1 MAFNNASNVDAR
13 GGAFFDIG
21 RDQVNNLN
29 FNVSLANSGAKQ
41 DYSSLTRAQQLD
53 PQT

>member
-13 GGAFFDIG
+13 GGIFVDIG
-21 RDQVNNLN
+21 RDQIINYL
-29 FNVSLANSGAKQ
+29 SLANSGAKQ
-41 DYSSLTRAQQLD
+41 NYSSLTRAQRLD

>member
-13 GGAFFDIG
+13 GGTFYDIG
-21 RDQVNNLN
+21 GDQVNNLN

-41 DYSSLTRAQQLD
+41 NYSSLTRVQRLD